1 MIIAVALNPAID
13 QTVEVDH
20 FHEADTNRVLAIR
33 YDIGGKGINV
43 ARALKEIG
51 CEALATGFAAGQRG
65 RMIEDQLLDS
75 GIGCDFVDVPGE
87 TRTNITILD
96 RSTHRH
102 TQLAL
107 AGPLVSDA
115 AGIAL
120 RERLRRRVRAST
132 WLVLAGSIP
141 PPGDAAL
148 YVELIRMTE
157 ERGGRSALDADGP
170 VVEAV
175 LASGVRPTL
184 LKINE
189 HELERLLN
197 APATGE
203 AAALAAARQLHVRSR
218 VERVVVTLGAG
229 GAVAVSPEGEFVVTS
244 PDVEVVSA
252 VGAGDAFLAGLMYG
266 LVKQHPWQQALE
278 LAAAAGS
285 AACLTPGTLLCQGA
299 DVWRLLPGANAERL
313 ATPAG
318 VGW

>member
-20 FHEADTNRVLAIR
+20 FHEADTNRVLGIR

-65 RMIEDQLLDS
+65 RMIEDQLLDD

-107 AGPLVSDA
+107 AGPFVSDA

-148 YVELIRMTE
+148 YVELIRMAE
-157 ERGGRSALDADGP
+157 ERGGCSALDADGP
-170 VVEAV
+170 IVEAV

-184 LKINE
+184 LKINADE
-189 HELERLLN
+189 LARLRHE
-197 APATGE
+197 PALGE
-203 AAALAAARQLHVRSR
+203 PAAALEAARQLHARSH

-229 GAVAVSPEGEFVVTS
+229 GAIAVSAEGEFIVAS
-244 PDVEVVSA
+244 PDVDVISA
-252 VGAGDAFLAGLMYG
+252 VGAGDAFMAGLMYG
-266 LVKQHPWQQALE
+266 LVKQQPWAHALE
-278 LAAAAGS
+278 LAASAGA
-285 AACLTPGTLLCQGA
+285 AACLTRGPLCEGA
-299 DVWRLLPGANAERL
+299 DVWRLLPGAHAERL
-313 ATPAG
+313 AAPVV
-318 VGW
+318 VG